1 LISSELNRLLNELD
15 LISNDCVLFPDE
27 NRKWRFFSTETNKKL
42 EKISPDAVYSFN
54 DLPFILFF
62 DLSNISDS
70 DNDREKNIHK
80 QVWSFDQAPLV
91 FVIKDTEVKIFNA
104 FAYEKRQKQLQE
116 IVLDEGETRKNVFS
130 FWKLESGEAWN
141 WLQKNYYKD
150 RKQKNR
156 NKRVNQK
163 LFDNIKLVRTKL
175 MNELSENDANTLIL
189 RLIFIRYLID
199 RNVKI
204 NPDFIQGDS
213 VVRRRVYF
221 SELIREPKKLNL
233 FFNEL
238 KSIFN
243 GILFKEEIPVTS
255 TKAEFLSLV
264 FSEKDGPFNNSLFD
278 GVEDFY
284 FNIFDFNIIPVE
296 LISGIYE
303 TLINPETREADSA
316 FYTPL
321 FLVEYILS
329 NTIDNFFKEEKN
341 KNKSECK
348 VFDASVGSGIFLVQ
362 AFRRMV
368 DREMKIT
375 GKTNLPKT
383 RLAEI
388 AQNNLFGID
397 INPEALKVACFSIY
411 IAILD
416 YEDPGTIMDKFPFPD
431 LHLLEGDVFD
441 TTDDFNEIING
452 ASLDFILGNPPWK
465 KDKSKEHLEWVN
477 SRKIYK
483 KRITGKIEI
492 AQNFLLRIL
501 ELAHENTLCS
511 LIISSPVFY
520 NISSTSRTFKNK
532 FLTSTDINDILDL
545 SPVRRFIFEGEDNP
559 ALIITFKKTKG
570 NYEDSLIKHSSVKA
584 NLFTKHFKALVIEK
598 FDQKQILQKYFVEN
612 EWMFKVALYGN
623 TLDYFFLKRITTA
636 GGKIFDLINGKEVV
650 KGAGILKG
658 NIYDFN
664 EYTPIVNKIVIE
676 NKQIKPFFSPVPEP
690 HHTISTNEAH
700 IKSGRINNLFEGY
713 QILIKEQTK
722 DESQIV
728 ISLNNDLVF
737 RKGIFGISS
746 NNSLK
751 INEIYSYL
759 ISNLYTYYIFITSC
773 AWGVSTRPQ
782 IRFKEEYLSFPFIE
796 SNNKEELIQL
806 VNQFL
811 KPFKEF
817 YSQEMPMGDPPKNEK
832 IINKINEVIFETY
845 QIKNYEKDL
854 IDYVLDVSR
863 YQFQESKL
871 NRILRK
877 VNNDEKVLKAYAEV
891 FFDEFERIYND
902 EYMSVEIYNLDYF
915 IALNFIFNEKEP
927 QEKIRF
933 VKGMNEK
940 MVLEKLTKTLSISRL
955 SKDLFIQKDIKGF
968 EENSFYIIK
977 PNEYKCWHRALAWYD
992 SSEIKE
998 AIQSAELERLK
1009 LEN

>member
-1 LISSELNRLLNELD
+1 MIKKGLNNLLTELD
-15 LISNDCVLFPDE
+15 LISNESILFSDE
-27 NRKWRFFSTETNKKL
+27 KDKWGVFSSETSKKL
-42 EKISPDAVYSFN
+42 KKIDPDAVYVFN
-54 DLPFILFF
+54 NLPFILFF
-62 DLSNISDS
+62 DLSSTSDKEV
-70 DNDREKNIHK
+70 EKNIHK

-91 FVIKDTEVKIFNA
+91 FIIKNTEIKIYNA
-104 FAYEKRQKQLQE
+104 FSYEKQQKQLQE
-116 IVLDEGETRKNVFS
+116 ILLNEGETRKDIFS

-141 WLQKNYYKD
+141 WLQKNYYEN

-156 NKRVNQK
+156 RKRVNQK
-163 LFDNIKLVRTKL
+163 LFDNIKLVRKEL
-175 MNELSENDANTLIL
+175 KKELSENNANTLIL

-204 NPDFIQGDS
+204 NPDFILGDS
-213 VVRRRVYF
+213 VIKRRINF
-221 SELIREPKKLNL
+221 SNLIKNPKKLNL

-238 KSIFN
+238 ESIFN
-243 GILFKEEIPVTS
+243 GVLFKERIQLNRQN
-255 TKAEFLSLV
+255 AEYLSFV
-264 FSEKDGPFNNSLFD
+264 FSEKDDPSDSSLFD
-278 GVEDFY
+278 NVEDFY

-303 TLINPETREADSA
+303 TLIDPETREADSA

-329 NTIDNFFKEEKN
+329 NTIDKFFEEDKN
-341 KNKSECK
+341 QNKSECK

-375 GKTNLPKT
+375 GKANLTKQ
-383 RLAEI
+383 RLAKI

-416 YEDPGTIMDKFPFPD
+416 YEDPGTIMDRFHFPD
-431 LHLLEGDVFD
+431 LHLIYADVFD
-441 TTDDFNEIING
+441 AAHDFNKII
-452 ASLDFILGNPPWK
+452 SDTPLDFILGNPPWK
-465 KDKSKEHLEWVN
+465 KDKSTKHLEWVN

-483 KRITGKIEI
+483 NKITGKIEI

-511 LIISSPVFY
+511 LIVSSPIFY

-559 ALIITFKKTKG
+559 ALLITFKKTKG
-570 NYEDSLIKHSSVKA
+570 DFEDSLIKHSSVKA
-584 NLFTKHFKALVIEK
+584 NLFTKHFNTLVIEK

-623 TLDYFFLKRITTA
+623 TLDFLFLKRLDEYCEQNIKD
-636 GGKIFDLINGKEVV
+636 KIDGVTHN
-650 KGAGILKG
+650 GAGIERGKDPKYYPELEG
-658 NIYDFN
+658 L
-664 EYTPIVNKIVIE
+664 PIIE
-676 NKQIKPFFSPVPEP
+676 NKQIEAFYTIPLKPKMLS
-690 HHTISTNEAH
+690 
-700 IKSGRINNLFEGY
+700 KSEVYLSRGRNPKIFEDFKILF
-713 QILIKEQTK
+713 KEQNK
-722 DESQIV
+722 SESEPL
-728 ISLNNDLVF
+728 ISLADQTFVF
-737 RKGIFGISS
+737 RKGIFSIASS
-746 NNSLK
+746 DRDL
-751 INEIYSYL
+751 INELLSYF
-759 ISNLYTYYIFITSC
+759 ISDLYTYYLFEISC
-773 AWGVSTRPQ
+773 AWGIATRPA
-782 IRFKEEYLSFPFIE
+782 IRFYDEFLSFPFVE
-796 SNNKEELIQL
+796 CKRKEELIQH

-811 KPFKEF
+811 QPFKNF
-817 YSQEMPMGDPPKNEK
+817 YSQDLPMGKPLKNEK
-832 IINKINEVIFETY
+832 ILNKINEIIYETY
-845 QIKNYEKDL
+845 QIKDYEKDL
-854 IDYVLDVSR
+854 IDYVLEISR

-871 NRILRK
+871 NKILRK
-877 VNNDEKVLKAYAEV
+877 VNNDEKVLKTYAEV
-891 FFDEFERIYND
+891 FFDEFETIYND
-902 EYMSVEIYNLDYF
+902 EYMSVEIYNLNYF
-915 IALNFIFNEKEP
+915 IALNFVFSKEKPE
-927 QEKIRF
+927 EKIRF
-933 VKGMNEK
+933 VKERDEK
-940 MVLEKLTKTLSISRL
+940 VVLEKLTKTLSISQI

-968 EENSFYIIK
+968 ERNSFYIIK

-1009 LEN
+1009 LDN

>member
-1 LISSELNRLLNELD
+1 MIKKGLNKLLTELD
-15 LISNDCVLFPDE
+15 LISNESVLFSDE
-27 NRKWRFFSTETNKKL
+27 KNKWGVFSSETEKKL
-42 EKISPDAVYSFN
+42 EKINPDSIYIFN
-54 DLPFILFF
+54 NLPFILFF
-62 DLSNISDS
+62 DLSNTSDIE
-70 DNDREKNIHK
+70 REKNIHK

-116 IVLDEGETRKNVFS
+116 ILLNEGETRKDVFS

-141 WLQKNYYKD
+141 WLQKNYYED
-150 RKQKNR
+150 RKLKNIR
-156 NKRVNQK
+156 KRVNQK

-199 RNVKI
+199 RNVEI

-213 VVRRRVYF
+213 VVKRRIHF
-221 SELIREPKKLNL
+221 SDLIREPKKLNL

-243 GILFKEEIPVTS
+243 GILFKEEISVTS
-255 TKAEFLSLV
+255 NNAEYLSSV
-264 FSEKDGPFNNSLFD
+264 FSEKDNHSDNSLFD
-278 GVEDFY
+278 KIEDFY

-303 TLINPETREADSA
+303 TLIDPETREADSA

-329 NTIDNFFKEEKN
+329 NTIDKFFEDEKN
-341 KNKSECK
+341 QNKSDCK

-368 DREMKIT
+368 DREIKIA
-375 GKTNLPKT
+375 GKTNLSKP

-388 AQNNLFGID
+388 AQKNLFGID
-397 INPEALKVACFSIY
+397 INSEALKVACFSIY

-416 YEDPGTIMDKFPFPD
+416 YEDPGTIMDKFHFPD
-431 LHLLEGDVFD
+431 LNLLQANVFD
-441 TTDDFNEIING
+441 TAHDFNEIIKK

-477 SRKIYK
+477 SRNIYNK
-483 KRITGKIEI
+483 KVTGKIEI

-511 LIISSPVFY
+511 LIVSSPIFY

-532 FLTSTDINDILDL
+532 FLTSTDISNILDL

-559 ALIITFKKTKG
+559 AMIITFKKTKG
-570 NYEDSLIKHSSVKA
+570 DYESSLIEHSSVKA
-584 NLFTKHFKALVIEK
+584 NLFTKHFKTLVIEK
-598 FDQKQILQKYFVEN
+598 FDQKRILQKYFVEN

-623 TLDYFFLKRITTA
+623 TLDYLFLKRIIT
-636 GGKIFDLINGKEVV
+636 GEKRISDLIDGENVV

-664 EYTPIVNKIVIE
+664 EYTPIVDRIVIE
-676 NKQIKPFFSPVPEP
+676 NKQIKPFFSPVPERYC
-690 HHTISTNEAH
+690 TISKNEAH
-700 IKSGRINNLFEGY
+700 IKSGRIDNLYEGH

-722 DESQIV
+722 DESNVV
-728 ISLNNDLVF
+728 ISSCNDFVF
-737 RKGIFGISS
+737 RKGVFGISS
-746 NNSLK
+746 NDSLK
-751 INEIYSYL
+751 INEVYSYL
-759 ISNLYTYYIFITSC
+759 ISKLYTYYIFITSC

-782 IRFKEEYLSFPFIE
+782 IRFKEEYLSFPFIK
-796 SNNKEELIQL
+796 SNYKNELIQL

-811 KPFKEF
+811 KPFKDF
-817 YSQEMPMGDPPKNEK
+817 YSQEMPIGDPTKNEK
-832 IINKINEVIFETY
+832 IINKINKIIFETY
-845 QIKNYEKDL
+845 QIKDYEKDL
-854 IDYVLDVSR
+854 IDYVLEISR

-877 VNNDEKVLKAYAEV
+877 INNDEKVLTAYAEV
-891 FFDEFERIYND
+891 FFEEFEKIYKDEF
-902 EYMSVEIYNLDYF
+902 MSVEIYNLDYF
-915 IALNFIFNEKEP
+915 IALNFIFSEEKPGKKIQFVKEKD
-927 QEKIRF
+927 EKI
-933 VKGMNEK
+933 
-940 MVLEKLTKTLSISRL
+940 VLEKLTKTMSISRI
-955 SKDLFIQKDIKGF
+955 SKELFIQKDIKGF

-998 AIQSAELERLK
+998 AIQSAELVRLK
-1009 LEN
+1009 SNN

>member
-1 LISSELNRLLNELD
+1 MTELD
-15 LISNDCVLFPDE
+15 LISNESVLFSE
-27 NRKWRFFSTETNKKL
+27 EKNKWGVFSSETAKKL
-42 EKISPDAVYSFN
+42 EKINPDAIYVFN
-54 DLPFILFF
+54 NLPFILFF
-62 DLSNISDS
+62 DLSNISDIE
-70 DNDREKNIHK
+70 REKNIHK

-116 IVLDEGETRKNVFS
+116 ILLNKGETRKDVFS

-141 WLQKNYYKD
+141 WLQKNYYED
-150 RKQKNR
+150 RKQKNNR
-156 NKRVNQK
+156 KRVNQK

-175 MNELSENDANTLIL
+175 MSELSENDANTLIL

-213 VVRRRVYF
+213 VVKRRIHF
-221 SELIREPKKLNL
+221 SDLIREPKKLNL

-238 KSIFN
+238 KSTFN

-255 TKAEFLSLV
+255 VNAEFLSLV
-264 FSEKDGPFNNSLFD
+264 FSEKDDPSKNSLFD

-329 NTIDNFFKEEKN
+329 ETIDKFFDKN
-341 KNKSECK
+341 QNKTECK

-368 DREMKIT
+368 DREIKVS
-375 GKTNLPKT
+375 GKTNLSKV

-388 AQNNLFGID
+388 AKNNLFGID

-431 LHLLEGDVFD
+431 LRLLQANVFN
-441 TTDDFNEIING
+441 TAHDFNEIINS

-501 ELAHENTLCS
+501 ELANENTLCS
-511 LIISSPVFY
+511 LIVSSPVFY

-623 TLDYFFLKRITTA
+623 TLDFLFLKKFEKNNTSIYNLIDQET
-636 GGKIFDLINGKEVV
+636 IFS
-650 KGAGILKG
+650 GAGIKSNYG
-658 NIYDFN
+658 NDFADFLIGL
-664 EYTPIVNKIVIE
+664 PLIE
-676 NKQIKPFFSPVPEP
+676 NKEVQEYYTNLKADQKELTETEVFFE
-690 HHTISTNEAH
+690 
-700 IKSGRINNLFEGY
+700 SGRKKELFFGSK
-713 QILIKEQTK
+713 ILIKEQARNESELVVSYIDK
-722 DESQIV
+722 DCVYKNGIWGICSSFDESVKI
-728 ISLNNDLVF
+728 
-737 RKGIFGISS
+737 IFP
-746 NNSLK
+746 
-751 INEIYSYL
+751 YL
-759 ISNLYTYYIFITSC
+759 ISKLYTYYIYITSC

-782 IRFKEEYLSFPFIE
+782 IRLKEEYLSFPFIKADSE
-796 SNNKEELIQL
+796 EELIQL

-811 KPFKEF
+811 KPFKGF

-832 IINKINEVIFETY
+832 ILNKINEIVFETY

-854 IDYVLDVSR
+854 IDYVLEISR

-871 NRILRK
+871 SRILRK
-877 VNNDEKVLKAYAEV
+877 INNDEKVLNAYVEV
-891 FFDEFERIYND
+891 FFEEFEKIYSDEF
-902 EYMSVEIYNLDYF
+902 MSVEIYNLDYF
-915 IALNFIFNEKEP
+915 IALNFIFSKEKP
-927 QEKIRF
+927 EKKIQL
-933 VKGMNEK
+933 VKEK
-940 MVLEKLTKTLSISRL
+940 DEKKVLKKLTKTLSISRI
-955 SKDLFIQKDIKGF
+955 SKELFIQKDIKGF

-992 SSEIKE
+992 SSEIRE

-1009 LEN
+1009 SDN

>member
-1 LISSELNRLLNELD
+1 LISSELNRLLDELD

-27 NRKWRFFSTETNKKL
+27 NNKWSIFPSETNKKL
-42 EKISPDAVYSFN
+42 DKITPDAIYSFN
-54 DLPFILFF
+54 KLPFILFF
-62 DLSNISDS
+62 DFSNTADCE
-70 DNDREKNIHK
+70 REKNIHK

-91 FVIKDTEVKIFNA
+91 FIIKSNEIKIYNA
-104 FAYEKRQKQLQE
+104 FAYEKSQKSLQE
-116 IVLDEGETRKNVFS
+116 IVLNKRETRKNVFS

-141 WLQKNYYKD
+141 WLQKNYYED
-150 RKQKNR
+150 RKQKNIR
-156 NKRVNQK
+156 KRVNQK

-204 NPDFIQGDS
+204 NPDFIQGNS
-213 VVRRRVYF
+213 VVKRRIHF
-221 SELIREPKKLNL
+221 SDLIRESKKLNL

-243 GILFKEEIPVTS
+243 GVLFKEEIPVS
-255 TKAEFLSLV
+255 SVNAEFLSLV
-264 FSEKDGPFNNSLFD
+264 FSEKDDPFKNSLFD
-278 GVEDFY
+278 GAEDFY

-329 NTIDNFFKEEKN
+329 NTIDIFFKEEKN
-341 KNKSECK
+341 RNKSECK

-362 AFRRMV
+362 AFRGMV

-375 GKTNLPKT
+375 GKTNLPKP

-431 LHLLEGDVFD
+431 LRLLQANVFD
-441 TTDDFNEIING
+441 TAHDFNEIINS

-501 ELAHENTLCS
+501 ELANENTLCS
-511 LIISSPVFY
+511 LIVSSPVFY

-570 NYEDSLIKHSSVKA
+570 NCKNSLIKHSSVKA

-623 TLDYFFLKRITTA
+623 TLDFLFLKKFEKNNTSIYNLIDQET
-636 GGKIFDLINGKEVV
+636 IFS
-650 KGAGILKG
+650 GAGIKSNYG
-658 NIYDFN
+658 NDFADFLIGL
-664 EYTPIVNKIVIE
+664 PLIE
-676 NKQIKPFFSPVPEP
+676 NKEVQEYYTNLKADQKELTETEVFFE
-690 HHTISTNEAH
+690 
-700 IKSGRINNLFEGY
+700 SGRKKELFFGSK
-713 QILIKEQTK
+713 ILIKEQARNESELVVSYIDK
-722 DESQIV
+722 DCVYKNGIWGICSSFDESVKI
-728 ISLNNDLVF
+728 
-737 RKGIFGISS
+737 IFP
-746 NNSLK
+746 
-751 INEIYSYL
+751 YL
-759 ISNLYTYYIFITSC
+759 ISKLYTYYIYITSC

-782 IRFKEEYLSFPFIE
+782 IRLKEEYLSFPFIKADSE
-796 SNNKEELIQL
+796 EELIQL

-811 KPFKEF
+811 KPFKDF

-832 IINKINEVIFETY
+832 ILNKINEIIYETY
-845 QIKNYEKDL
+845 QIKGYEKDL
-854 IDYVLDVSR
+854 IDYVLEISR

-871 NRILRK
+871 NQILRK
-877 VNNDEKVLKAYAEV
+877 INNDEKVLNAYVEV
-891 FFDEFERIYND
+891 FFEKFEKIYND
-902 EYMSVEIYNLDYF
+902 EFMSVEIYNLDYF
-915 IALNFIFNEKEP
+915 IALNFIFNKEKPKKKIQFVKEKN
-927 QEKIRF
+927 EKI
-933 VKGMNEK
+933 
-940 MVLEKLTKTLSISRL
+940 VLEKLTKTLSVSRIS
-955 SKDLFIQKDIKGF
+955 KEIFIQKDIKGF

-977 PNEYKCWHRALAWYD
+977 PNEYKCWHKALAWYD

-1009 LEN
+1009 SDN